1 MTTKRPYNK
10 PTSFKKA
17 LEKCKGSKG
26 KQFDPDVVEALDSF
40 LKQSYS
46 VTPEDIG
53 MPKTH
58 ADIGPS
64 AEKKGKSKDTKKK

>member
-26 KQFDPDVVEALDSF
+26 KQFDLEIVDALDRF

-46 VTPEDIG
+46 VTPEDIE
-53 MPKTH
+53 MPITH
-58 ADIGPS
+58 TDLEPS
-64 AEKKGKSKDTKKK
+64 TEKKSIKKGTEKK

>member
-1 MTTKRPYNK
+1 MTIKRPYNK

-26 KQFDPDVVEALDSF
+26 KQFDPEIVDALDRF

-46 VTPEDIG
+46 VTPEDIE
-53 MPKTH
+53 MPTTH
-58 ADIGPS
+58 TDLDPS
-64 AEKKGKSKDTKKK
+64 TEKKSKSKDTKRK